1 MTYEEWKAVSSITG
15 EDNLRV
21 IRNFELNNPGL
32 AAAYKRRKE
41 KELEDMRDI
50 MKNPDREQRWK
61 QIAKSAYAYDPDWAE
76 RRRREVL

>member
-32 AAAYKRRKE
+32 A
-41 KELEDMRDI
+41 
-50 MKNPDREQRWK
+50 
-61 QIAKSAYAYDPDWAE
+61 
-76 RRRREVL
+76 